1 MNDALDVSA
10 RLDGELLIMSFYG
23 YTVEINI
30 VENADAIFGLFYEIC
45 FGWMEDLWKSMQS
58 NDPNWDPRD
67 DLSDDTTMVD
77 RMTERVKSL
86 GASADITYKD
96 A

>member
-1 MNDALDVSA
+1 
-10 RLDGELLIMSFYG
+10 MSFYG

-30 VENADAIFGLFYEIC
+30 IENAEALMGIAYEAC

-67 DLSDDTTMVD
+67 DLSDDTTMVE
-77 RMTERVKSL
+77 RMTEKVRNL
-86 GASADITYKD
+86 GSSADITYKD
-96 A
+96 ASNK